1 MESQSVVL
9 TIAVYMAFFSLGVAF
24 LSTLYRLFKG
34 PDITDRLIVLDL
46 SASTLIVLV
55 IMIIITTGE
64 TVYLNVALIAALVMF
79 MGNIAFARYLKK
91 SLRK

>member
-46 SASTLIVLV
+46 SASTLIGLV